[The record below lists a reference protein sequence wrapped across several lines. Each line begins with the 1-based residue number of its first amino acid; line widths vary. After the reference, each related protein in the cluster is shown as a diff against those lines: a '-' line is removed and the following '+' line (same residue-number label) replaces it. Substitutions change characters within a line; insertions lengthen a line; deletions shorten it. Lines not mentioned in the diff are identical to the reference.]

1 MGVDTKRLLKFY
13 ILLLARNSKKMA
25 TRVRANEV
33 TRGRRAMQG
42 KTAITSKSGVP
53 RNALGEIGNKNGR
66 QELEREGK
74 KLGAGLKK
82 AATVSEVPSVQVM
95 DTDQNVKE
103 EVKKD
108 TQPVFPLGVLD
119 IDAVPEDRLNP
130 QLCVEYAPA
139 IYAYLRGVEEGLS
152 IRKEFLQGM
161 NVSGKMRA
169 VLIDWLIEVHS
180 QFKLLQETL
189 YMTVY
194 VIDKFLQTEGYSIKR
209 NKLQLVGVTA
219 MFLASKVEEMYAPEI
234 NDFVYI
240 TDNAY
245 SAAEIRQMELK
256 ILNTLNFNMSRP
268 LPLHFLRRN
277 SKAGDVD
284 VLQHTVAK
292 YLVELSLLEYDLAH
306 YPPSLMA
313 AASLY
318 LSLRILEPNA
328 TLANVWTPTLQ
339 YYSTYTTRDLLPV
352 VVKVA
357 QAILKSKDSKLQ
369 AVHTK
374 YMSKKFMKV
383 GELADLHGDVMI
395 KLSKKDLEGL

>member
-1 MGVDTKRLLKFY
+1 
-13 ILLLARNSKKMA
+13 
-25 TRVRANEV
+25 
-33 TRGRRAMQG
+33 
-42 KTAITSKSGVP
+42 
-53 RNALGEIGNKNGR
+53 
-66 QELEREGK
+66 
-74 KLGAGLKK
+74 
-82 AATVSEVPSVQVM
+82 
-95 DTDQNVKE
+95 
-103 EVKKD
+103 
-108 TQPVFPLGVLD
+108 
-119 IDAVPEDRLNP
+119 
-130 QLCVEYAPA
+130 
-139 IYAYLRGVEEGLS
+139 
-152 IRKEFLQGM
+152 
-161 NVSGKMRA
+161 
-169 VLIDWLIEVHS
+169 
-180 QFKLLQETL
+180 
-189 YMTVY
+189 
-194 VIDKFLQTEGYSIKR
+194 
-209 NKLQLVGVTA
+209 
-219 MFLASKVEEMYAPEI
+219 MFIASKVEEMYAPEI

-292 YLVELSLLEYDLAH
+292 YMVELSLLEYDLAH

-313 AASLY
+313 AASLF

-357 QAILKSKDSKLQ
+357 QAILKAKDSKLQ

-383 GELADLHGDVMI
+383 GELADLHGDVMM